1 MVGTGLVLVT
11 TLTITHTYT
20 HARTIHLLALGVST
34 ILPKELKKILKPRL
48 VRVPVLLEDH
58 DHLSA
63 ADAKSHAKSVLGKA
77 R

>member
-1 MVGTGLVLVT
+1 MVLVT
-11 TLTITHTYT
+11 TLTITHTHT
-20 HARTIHLLALGVST
+20 HARTTTHLLALGVST